1 MEDLL
6 IKDQSIKGHSV
17 GVSQELYDEFTSE
30 IQALKPRKRKNWK
43 RHLDESNGQTTR
55 CKFAN
60 GKIMNWSLIHKT
72 WVEVI
77 PLKSDMQLIPLTP
90 LGGLIEAGMSPQDA
104 FDLDQYLNGV
114 IEITPNI
121 AYMSSN
127 KSKNFAARAI
137 DANPNRA
144 HPPRIIFEYS
154 LRAQGVGAGRW
165 RWGFSRRTFAF
176 QP

>member
-121 AYMSSN
+121 AYVL
-127 KSKNFAARAI
+127 KQVEEF
-137 DANPNRA
+137 
-144 HPPRIIFEYS
+144 
-154 LRAQGVGAGRW
+154 
-165 RWGFSRRTFAF
+165 RRTRY
-176 QP
+176 